1 MTEHISTTRR
11 LLTASIALGSVFGAP
26 AFAADPIKIVVPYP
40 PGGPLDVVARALAEE
55 LKKSQGSVIVENRP
69 GAAGA
74 RGMQAVKDAKADCRT
89 MVMGAVATLATN
101 PALFEKMPYKP
112 DDFAPVSL
120 LCFCPNVLV
129 MAPKRMKELGV
140 KDAKDLIAYIK
151 ANPGKLNF
159 ASGGNGSAGHIAGAV
174 MVNAGL
180 KMEHIPF
187 KCAAPARLSVIAGE
201 TDFIMDNFGSCRA
214 SIADGSLI
222 PLAVTTSEPFEHL
235 PGVPTLTSLGYTM
248 DISTWFGLMAPKAT
262 PNAKVQAQYDA
273 IFEAMSN
280 PKLREQLDKAGG
292 GVRFLGPNKFGELI
306 AAEQKRYRDM
316 IQSTGIKVQ

>member
-1 MTEHISTTRR
+1 MTERISTTRR
-11 LLTASIALGSVFGAP
+11 LLTASIALGSLFGAP

-74 RGMQAVKDAKADCRT
+74 RGMQAVKDAPADCRT

-101 PALFEKMPYKP
+101 PALFEKMAYKP
-112 DDFAPVSL
+112 DDFAPVAL
-120 LCFCPNVLV
+120 LCFVPNVLV

-174 MVNAGL
+174 MVSAGL

-187 KCAAPARLSVIAGE
+187 KGAAPARLSVIAGE
-201 TDFIMDNFGSCRA
+201 TDLIMDNYGSCRA
-214 SIADGSLI
+214 SIADGSLV
-222 PLAVTTSEPFEHL
+222 PLAVTTSEVFEHL
-235 PGVPTLTSLGYTM
+235 PNVPTLTSLGYTM
-248 DISTWFGLMAPKAT
+248 DVSTWFGLMAPKAT
-262 PNAKVQAQYDA
+262 PKNKIQAQYEE
-273 IFEAMSN
+273 ILNAMSN
-280 PKLREQLDKAGG
+280 PQLRNQLDLAGG
-292 GVRFLGPNKFGELI
+292 GVRFLGPNKFAELI

-316 IQSTGIKVQ
+316 IQTTGIKVQ

>member
-1 MTEHISTTRR
+1 MSEHISTTRR
-11 LLTASIALGSVFGAP
+11 MLLASLALGSMLGVP

-55 LKKSQGSVIVENRP
+55 LKKTQGAVIVENRP

-74 RGMQAVKDAKADCRT
+74 RGMQAVKDAPADART

-101 PALFEKMPYKP
+101 PALLNKLPYKP

-120 LCFCPNVLV
+120 LCFVPNVLV

-140 KDAKDLIAYIK
+140 KNAQDLIAYIK

-174 MVNAGL
+174 MVQAGL

-187 KCAAPARLSVIAGE
+187 KGAAPARLSVISGE
-201 TDFIMDNFGSCRA
+201 TDLILDNYGSCRG
-214 SIADGSLI
+214 SIADGSLV
-222 PLAVTTSEPFEHL
+222 PLAITTSEPFEHL
-235 PGVPTLTSLGYTM
+235 PKIPTLTSLGYTM
-248 DISTWFGLMAPKAT
+248 DVATWYGLVVPKAT
-262 PNAKVQAQYDA
+262 PEAKIQAQHEA
-273 IFEAMSN
+273 IAKAMNN
-280 PKLREQLDKAGG
+280 PQLRTQLDLASG
-292 GVRFLGPNKFGELI
+292 GVRFMDPKGFAQLI

-316 IQSTGIKVQ
+316 IAATGIKVQ

>member
-11 LLTASIALGSVFGAP
+11 LLTASLALGSFVGMP

-55 LKKSQGSVIVENRP
+55 LKKQQGSVIVENRP

-101 PALFEKMPYKP
+101 PALFAKMPYKP
-112 DDFAPVSL
+112 EDFTPVAL
-120 LCFCPNVLV
+120 LCFVPNVLV

-140 KDAKDLIAYIK
+140 KNAKDLIAYIK

-174 MVNAGL
+174 MVQSGL

-187 KCAAPARLSVIAGE
+187 KGAAPARLSVIAGE
-201 TDFIMDNFGSCRA
+201 TDLIMDNYGSCRA
-214 SIADGSLI
+214 SIADGSLV
-222 PLAVTTSEPFEHL
+222 PLAVTTSEPFDQL
-235 PGVPTLTSLGYTM
+235 PNVPTLTSLGYTM
-248 DISTWFGLMAPKAT
+248 DVSTWFGLMAPKAT
-262 PNAKVQAQYDA
+262 PADKVDAQYQE
-273 IFEAMSN
+273 IVKAMSN
-280 PKLREQLDKAGG
+280 PALRTQLNQAGG
-292 GVRFLGPNKFGELI
+292 GVRFLGPKKFAELI

-316 IQSTGIKVQ
+316 IATTGIKVQ

>member
-1 MTEHISTTRR
+1 
-11 LLTASIALGSVFGAP
+11 
-26 AFAADPIKIVVPYP
+26 
-40 PGGPLDVVARALAEE
+40 
-55 LKKSQGSVIVENRP
+55 
-69 GAAGA
+69 
-74 RGMQAVKDAKADCRT
+74 
-89 MVMGAVATLATN
+89 
-101 PALFEKMPYKP
+101 
-112 DDFAPVSL
+112 
-120 LCFCPNVLV
+120 
-129 MAPKRMKELGV
+129 
-140 KDAKDLIAYIK
+140 
-151 ANPGKLNF
+151 
-159 ASGGNGSAGHIAGAV
+159 

-187 KCAAPARLSVIAGE
+187 KGAAPARLSVIAGE